1 MLKLQL
7 LLLLLLLL
15 LYLLLYLLL
24 LLLIVVMVLW
34 LEVMFDAWSTP
45 SSPLVTDNPVSS
57 KL

>member
-15 LYLLLYLLL
+15 YFLLLLL

-45 SSPLVTDNPVSS
+45 SSALVTDNPVSS